1 MAKRAK
7 TIDLL
12 RVVDLL
18 QEHITPALCRTVFGA
33 VRKTERQRVWTLEA
47 LIRFW
52 TAVVLRAP
60 KALSQA
66 LVDSLEGRDPT
77 FPRIEASPEAFFQR
91 CRDLRPAFFAE
102 VFQRFTTR
110 LVTAVPPRYAAEVA
124 PVRAR
129 FTAIVILDGSRLAA
143 IAHRLKLLWNERAV
157 VLPGCLLGVYDLG
170 RGLCRQLT
178 FCADAAASEMTRAKA
193 AVAALGPDTL
203 ILGDRLYGT
212 ADFFAALAHQH
223 CWGVVRRNRQLSLH
237 KLQRLRKRRIHGGL
251 LEDWL
256 VRAGTGASAPRQV
269 LRYIRWRRGGT
280 RYEVLTNVLAPARL
294 SAEEALDLY
303 PYRWS
308 VERMFF
314 DLKEV
319 LNLNR
324 LYAANPN
331 AVAMQVYAAAIV
343 YNAARRKSGGRLS
356 NSRRRSSTPRS
367 PRPPISTCIGNSGN
381 ARFGRDTAACI
392 SVSSAAAVAGS
403 ERHRSPCRSNTE
415 PTTVA
420 RAGSVPRAVTGSRSL
435 MCAVADVS
443 RSYLSGD
450 EFNGNLGHGD
460 GGPRGGRPQPD
471 VAYPIL

>member
-18 QEHITPALCRTVFGA
+18 QEHITSALCRTVFGE

-77 FPRIEASPEAFFQR
+77 FPRIEATPEAFFQR

-102 VFQRFTTR
+102 VFQRFTAR
-110 LVTAVPPRYAAEVA
+110 LVPAVPSRYAAEVA

-129 FTAIVILDGSRLAA
+129 FAALVILDGSRLAA

-157 VLPGCLLGVYDLG
+157 VLPGCVLGVYDVG
-170 RGLCRQLT
+170 RGLCRHLH
-178 FCADAAASEMTRAKA
+178 FSADAAASEMTRAKA
-193 AVAALGPDTL
+193 ALADLARDTL
-203 ILGDRLYGT
+203 VLGDRLYGT
-212 ADFFAALAHQH
+212 ADFFAALTRHH
-223 CWGVVRRNRQLSLH
+223 CWGVVRRNRQLTLC

-251 LEDWL
+251 LEDWV
-256 VRAGTGASAPRQV
+256 VRAGTGVSAPAQR

-280 RYEVLTNVLAPARL
+280 RYEVLTNVLAPGRL

-303 PYRWS
+303 PYRWG

-324 LYAANPN
+324 LYAA
-331 AVAMQVYAAAIV
+331 
-343 YNAARRKSGGRLS
+343 
-356 NSRRRSSTPRS
+356 
-367 PRPPISTCIGNSGN
+367 
-381 ARFGRDTAACI
+381 
-392 SVSSAAAVAGS
+392 
-403 ERHRSPCRSNTE
+403 
-415 PTTVA
+415 
-420 RAGSVPRAVTGSRSL
+420 
-435 MCAVADVS
+435 
-443 RSYLSGD
+443 
-450 EFNGNLGHGD
+450 
-460 GGPRGGRPQPD
+460 
-471 VAYPIL
+471 

>member
-1 MAKRAK
+1 MPRRAK

-18 QEHITPALCRTVFGA
+18 QAHITPALCRTVFGTG
-33 VRKTERQRVWTLEA
+33 RRTERQRVWTLEA

-60 KALSQA
+60 KALTQA
-66 LVDSLEGRDPT
+66 LADSLAGRDPAY
-77 FPRIEASPEAFFQR
+77 PRVEASPEAFFQR

-102 VFQRFTTR
+102 VFQRFTAR

-129 FTAIVILDGSRLAA
+129 FAAIVILDGSSLAA

-178 FCADAAASEMTRAKA
+178 FSADAAASEMTRAKA
-193 AVAALGPDTL
+193 AVVTLARDTL
-203 ILGDRLYGT
+203 VLGDRLYGT
-212 ADFFAALAHQH
+212 ADFFATLGAQR

-237 KLQRLRKRRIHGGL
+237 KLQRLRRRRIHGGRL
-251 LEDWL
+251 KDWP
-256 VRAGTGASAPRQV
+256 VRAGTGVSAPRQL
-269 LRYIRWRRGGT
+269 LRYVRWRRGGT
-280 RYEVLTNVLAPARL
+280 RYELLTNVLAPARL

-343 YNAARRKSGGRLS
+343 YNALRVAQSDGAAQVGWAPERLSPAKFFPKVATATYLYLHRQQWEREIRTRYRRLHLRLVGDRRCWVRTTPAALEVEHRDDPRRTRRFCPARRRWKSL
-356 NSRRRSSTPRS
+356 
-367 PRPPISTCIGNSGN
+367 
-381 ARFGRDTAACI
+381 AH
-392 SVSSAAAVAGS
+392 V
-403 ERHRSPCRSNTE
+403 
-415 PTTVA
+415 
-420 RAGSVPRAVTGSRSL
+420 
-435 MCAVADVS
+435 
-443 RSYLSGD
+443 
-450 EFNGNLGHGD
+450 
-460 GGPRGGRPQPD
+460 RGGQRFTK
-471 VAYPIL
+471 LS

>member
-1 MAKRAK
+1 MVKRAK

-33 VRKTERQRVWTLEA
+33 VRTTERQRSVDPRSLDP
-47 LIRFW
+47 LLDG
-52 TAVVLRAP
+52 VVLRAP

-110 LVTAVPPRYAAEVA
+110 LVTTVPPRYAAEVA

-193 AVAALGPDTL
+193 AVAALGRDPL
-203 ILGDRLYGT
+203 VLGDRLYGT

-237 KLQRLRKRRIHGGL
+237 KLQRLRKRRLHGGL

-269 LRYIRWRRGGT
+269 LP
-280 RYEVLTNVLAPARL
+280 LHPLAPRGHPLRGAHQRAR
-294 SAEEALDLY
+294 ARA
-303 PYRWS
+303 
-308 VERMFF
+308 VE
-314 DLKEV
+314 
-319 LNLNR
+319 
-324 LYAANPN
+324 
-331 AVAMQVYAAAIV
+331 
-343 YNAARRKSGGRLS
+343 
-356 NSRRRSSTPRS
+356 RRRSTGLIPL
-367 PRPPISTCIGNSGN
+367 PL
-381 ARFGRDTAACI
+381 
-392 SVSSAAAVAGS
+392 
-403 ERHRSPCRSNTE
+403 ECR
-415 PTTVA
+415 
-420 RAGSVPRAVTGSRSL
+420 
-435 MCAVADVS
+435 ADVL
-443 RSYLSGD
+443 RSQGSAQSQSPVRRQSQCGGHAGLRRGD
-450 EFNGNLGHGD
+450 RLQRSA
-460 GGPRGGRPQPD
+460 GGPERGRGASR
-471 VAYPIL
+471 VGA

>member
-7 TIDLL
+7 SVDLL

-18 QEHITPALCRTVFGA
+18 QEHMTPALCRTVFGD
-33 VRKTERQRVWTLEA
+33 VRRTERQRVWTLEA

-66 LVDSLEGRDPT
+66 LADSLEGRDPSY
-77 FPRIEASPEAFFQR
+77 PKVAASPEAFFQR
-91 CRDLRPAFFAE
+91 CRDLRPVFFAE
-102 VFQRFTTR
+102 VFRRFTAR
-110 LVTAVPPRYAAEVA
+110 LVTAVPSRYVAEIA
-124 PVRAR
+124 PVRDR
-129 FTAIVILDGSRLAA
+129 FAALVILDGSRLAA

-170 RGLCRQLT
+170 RGLCRHLH
-178 FCADAAASEMTRAKA
+178 FSADAAAGEITRAKA
-193 AVAALGPDTL
+193 VLADLARDTL
-203 ILGDRLYGT
+203 VLGDRLYGT
-212 ADFFAALAHQH
+212 ADFFAALHARG
-223 CWGVVRRNRQLSLH
+223 CWGVVRRTRLLSLH
-237 KLQRLRKRRIHGGL
+237 KLHRLRKRRLHGGV

-256 VRAGTGASAPRQV
+256 VRAGTGVSAPTQT
-269 LRYIRWRRGGT
+269 LRHIRWRRHGT

-343 YNAARRKSGGRLS
+343 YNAMRVAQSEGAAQLGWEPERISPAKFYPKVATAAYLYLNRQQWEREIRLRYRRLHLQLVAGRRRWVRAGPATLEVEHRSDHRRRRRFCPARRHWKSF
-356 NSRRRSSTPRS
+356 
-367 PRPPISTCIGNSGN
+367 
-381 ARFGRDTAACI
+381 AH
-392 SVSSAAAVAGS
+392 V
-403 ERHRSPCRSNTE
+403 
-415 PTTVA
+415 
-420 RAGSVPRAVTGSRSL
+420 
-435 MCAVADVS
+435 
-443 RSYLSGD
+443 
-450 EFNGNLGHGD
+450 
-460 GGPRGGRPQPD
+460 RGGRRFTK
-471 VAYPIL
+471 LS

>member
-1 MAKRAK
+1 MPKRAK

-33 VRKTERQRVWTLEA
+33 VRTTERQRVWTLEA

-60 KALSQA
+60 KALTQA
-66 LVDSLEGRDPT
+66 LADSLEGRDPT
-77 FPRIEASPEAFFQR
+77 YPRIEASPEAFFQR

-178 FCADAAASEMTRAKA
+178 FSADAAASEMTRAKA
-193 AVAALGPDTL
+193 LVATLARDTL
-203 ILGDRLYGT
+203 VLGDRLYAT
-212 ADFFAALAHQH
+212 ADFFAALGAQH

-237 KLQRLRKRRIHGGL
+237 KLQRLRQRRIHGGV

-256 VRAGTGASAPRQV
+256 GGAGTGATAPRPL
-269 LRYIRWRRGGT
+269 LRYIRWRRRGT
-280 RYEVLTNVLAPARL
+280 RCGWPRAT
-294 SAEEALDLY
+294 
-303 PYRWS
+303 
-308 VERMFF
+308 
-314 DLKEV
+314 
-319 LNLNR
+319 
-324 LYAANPN
+324 
-331 AVAMQVYAAAIV
+331 
-343 YNAARRKSGGRLS
+343 ARRRWGGRPS
-356 NSRRRSSTPRS
+356 NSRRRSSSPKS
-367 PRPPISTCIGNSGN
+367 PRPPISTCIGNNGN
-381 ARFGRDTAACI
+381 ASFARAIVASI
-392 SVSSAAAVAGS
+392 SGSSAAAGAGS
-403 ERHRSPCRSNTE
+403 ERRRSPCRSNTE
-415 PTTVA
+415 PSIA
-420 RAGSVPRAVTGSRSL
+420 AGAGSV
-435 MCAVADVS
+435 
-443 RSYLSGD
+443 
-450 EFNGNLGHGD
+450 
-460 GGPRGGRPQPD
+460 
-471 VAYPIL
+471 

>member
-18 QEHITPALCRTVFGA
+18 QEHITPALCRTVFGE
-33 VRKTERQRVWTLEA
+33 VRTTERQRVWTLDA

-66 LVDSLEGRDPT
+66 LADSLEGRDPT
-77 FPRIEASPEAFFQR
+77 FPRIAASPEAFFQR

-102 VFQRFTTR
+102 VFQRFTAR
-110 LVTAVPPRYAAEVA
+110 VATAVPARYAAEVA

-129 FTAIVILDGSRLAA
+129 FAALVIMDGSRLAA

-170 RGLCRQLT
+170 RGLCWRLT
-178 FCADAAASEMTRAKA
+178 FCADAAASEMTRAKDML
-193 AVAALGPDTL
+193 AALTRDTL
-203 ILGDRLYGT
+203 VLGDRLYGT
-212 ADFFAALAHQH
+212 ADFFAALARHH
-223 CWGVVRRNRQLSLH
+223 CWGVIRRNRLLSLH
-237 KLQRLRKRRIHGGL
+237 KLQRLRKRRLHGGL

-256 VRAGTGASAPRQV
+256 VRAGTGVSAPT

-280 RYEVLTNVLAPARL
+280 RYELLTNVLAPRRL

-343 YNAARRKSGGRLS
+343 YNALRIAQSDGAAQVGLAPEDLSPAKFYPKVVTTTFLYLHRQQWEREIRMRHRHLHLQLVAGHPRWVRAAPPALQVEHRANHRRRRRFCPARRHWKSF
-356 NSRRRSSTPRS
+356 
-367 PRPPISTCIGNSGN
+367 
-381 ARFGRDTAACI
+381 AH
-392 SVSSAAAVAGS
+392 V
-403 ERHRSPCRSNTE
+403 
-415 PTTVA
+415 
-420 RAGSVPRAVTGSRSL
+420 
-435 MCAVADVS
+435 
-443 RSYLSGD
+443 
-450 EFNGNLGHGD
+450 
-460 GGPRGGRPQPD
+460 RGGRRFTK
-471 VAYPIL
+471 LS

>member
-33 VRKTERQRVWTLEA
+33 VRKTERQRVWPLEA
-47 LIRFW
+47 WIRFW

-212 ADFFAALAHQH
+212 ADFFAAFAHQH

-251 LEDWL
+251 LEGWL
-256 VRAGTGASAPRQV
+256 VRGGTGAPPPRHGPRHLPPAKFLPQGRHGHLSLPASATV
-269 LRYIRWRRGGT
+269 GT
-280 RYEVLTNVLAPARL
+280 RDSDAIPPPA
-294 SAEEALDLY
+294 S
-303 PYRWS
+303 P
-308 VERMFF
+308 
-314 DLKEV
+314 
-319 LNLNR
+319 
-324 LYAANPN
+324 
-331 AVAMQVYAAAIV
+331 
-343 YNAARRKSGGRLS
+343 
-356 NSRRRSSTPRS
+356 SRRR
-367 PRPPISTCIGNSGN
+367 PPSLGPSGT
-381 ARFGRDTAACI
+381 G
-392 SVSSAAAVAGS
+392 
-403 ERHRSPCRSNTE
+403 
-415 PTTVA
+415 A
-420 RAGSVPRAVTGSRSL
+420 RAGRTPSRPPSHAPVLSRAPSLEVVRSCARWPTFHEIILAAMAFRHTRRSSLARARYRSCHSPPRRSL
-435 MCAVADVS
+435 PSVALQIFGGDV
-443 RSYLSGD
+443 
-450 EFNGNLGHGD
+450 
-460 GGPRGGRPQPD
+460 
-471 VAYPIL
+471 